1 MTNLQE
7 MLQSVR
13 LADIEKELQDQISL
27 LEADGFDVK
36 LAILLSIMAEE
47 SLKRLESIDTTDF
60 PKKLEQRIEEL
71 RKRHVEKLDTFKVH
85 RVENA
90 AIMKQLDAAATELPE
105 IDRQVTGLLGRYDE
119 LLKQHVFERDTK
131 PIGSL

>member
-13 LADIEKELQDQISL
+13 LVDIEKELQDQISL

-47 SLKRLESIDTTDF
+47 SLKRLENIDTTDF
-60 PKKLEQRIEEL
+60 PKKLEQRIGEL
-71 RKRHVEKLDTFKVH
+71 RKRYVEKLDTFKLH
-85 RVENA
+85 RVENG

-105 IDRQVTGLLGRYDE
+105 IDRQVTDLLSRYDE
-119 LLKQHVFERDTK
+119 LLKQYVFERDVK
-131 PIGSL
+131 PIGCL

>member
-1 MTNLQE
+1 
-7 MLQSVR
+7 
-13 LADIEKELQDQISL
+13 
-27 LEADGFDVK
+27 
-36 LAILLSIMAEE
+36 MAEE

-85 RVENA
+85 RVENG

-105 IDRQVTGLLGRYDE
+105 IDRQVIGLLGRYDE

-131 PIGSL
+131 PTGSL